1 MTQNNYNKYQKR
13 RLLKNYLSLTISIS
27 FVLFL
32 VGFLGLILLNSKKVA
47 DYFKEQIIMTVYL
60 KDITREI
67 ESAQL
72 QKRIL
77 LDKATKKVNFI
88 SKEEGGITFANEI
101 GEDFV
106 EFLGYNPLLNS
117 IDIYFNASF
126 VNKNSLNEISRSIG
140 LNDFVSHVVFDEPL
154 INLLDKNIKKISYLL
169 LGTTIIFIIVAL
181 LLIDSSIRLSIY
193 SKRFIIKTMQ
203 LVGAKKSFIT
213 KPFIIKHIRIGFIS
227 SFFAITSLSFLF
239 YKLNLEFPELK
250 MTNNYNDI
258 IFVLLGVFLLGISI
272 SFTSTYFATQRYLN
286 LKTEAIY

>member
-1 MTQNNYNKYQKR
+1 
-13 RLLKNYLSLTISIS
+13 LKNYLSLTISIS

>member
-1 MTQNNYNKYQKR
+1 M
-13 RLLKNYLSLTISIS
+13 KNYLSLTISIS